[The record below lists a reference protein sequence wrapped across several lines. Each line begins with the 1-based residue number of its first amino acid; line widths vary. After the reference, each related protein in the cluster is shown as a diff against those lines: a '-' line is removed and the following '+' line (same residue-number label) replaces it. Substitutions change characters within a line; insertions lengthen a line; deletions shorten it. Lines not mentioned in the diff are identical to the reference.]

1 MTLARATGVV
11 VAFDG
16 RRVLDGLSL
25 VVGPSEQVAVTGR
38 SGSGKTTLLLVLSG
52 LLAPTEGTV
61 EIGVDLR
68 DVLYVPQAPSLV
80 PELSALDN
88 ASLGLR
94 LRGTPPPEALRRA
107 REELTL
113 LGLGDA
119 LDALPS
125 ELSGGMQQRV
135 ALARATVVAPRL
147 LLTDEPTGTLDRHT
161 GEQVLQVL
169 RDLAHRSGTALVIA
183 THDPEVAAGL
193 PRQVLLSDG
202 RTTDVAA

>member
-1 MTLARATGVV
+1 VTVTRAIGVV
-11 VAFDG
+11 VAFGG
-16 RRVLDGLSL
+16 RRVLDGVTLA
-25 VVGPSEQVAVTGR
+25 VEAGEQVVVTGR

-52 LLAPTEGTV
+52 LLAPTDGTV
-61 EIGVDLR
+61 ALGVPQR

-94 LRGTPPPEALRRA
+94 LRGTPPPEALSRA
-107 REELTL
+107 SEELTL

-119 LDALPS
+119 LDALPA

-147 LLTDEPTGTLDRHT
+147 LLTDEPTGTLDQHT
-161 GEQVLQVL
+161 GDHVLQVL
-169 RDLAHRSGTALVIA
+169 RDLAARSGTALVIA
-183 THDPEVAAGL
+183 THDPAVAALL
-193 PRQVLLSDG
+193 PRQVLLADG
-202 RTTDVAA
+202 LATEAAA